1 MFDLSAMTRD
11 ALENFSKEE
20 LIELVLELVEKMK
33 QDSARK
39 AALEQKLGMPKK
51 DSTNSSNPS
60 STDRAPKKNQS
71 QRQASGKK
79 PGGQPGHTGK
89 TRTRDPEPNQIV
101 GHRPVSC
108 TQCDQAFVGMEEERI
123 AERRQMIEIPPME
136 TMTIEHQSLAITCSH
151 CQQETRGTFPIDVP
165 ASICFGPN
173 LRSLVTT
180 LKEVHHFSYE
190 RLSQHLEDLCDLSL
204 SQGTLCSLIRRVAD
218 RVSPRY
224 QEIREEVRSGST
236 IESDE
241 TGTRIAGKRAQLWV
255 FRNPFATFFHVD
267 LSRGNTVIERFLG
280 ALFTAAA
287 WVSDRLGAHLM
298 VMAHGG
304 HQFCIAHL
312 LRDLQFC
319 IDAFRTHWSYA
330 CQRLLWKSI
339 ALRRTLDTL
348 TEQGHD
354 VWHDPPWIVWRL
366 RAVMHLQNQWDRL
379 FAEDRPRKN
388 GEEWTLQRSLRKDPA
403 AVFLFLH
410 RQDVPPT
417 NNGSERD
424 LRPEKIH
431 QKVIG
436 GYRSMR
442 GARAHAT
449 ILSVIQTA
457 RKRGENPLNTL
468 RSLLSQPV

>member
-1 MFDLSAMTRD
+1 MPDTSALTRS
-11 ALENFSKEE
+11 ALGEFFSKDQ
-20 LIELVLELVEKMK
+20 LIDLVLELAEKVKQLTARVEE
-33 QDSARK
+33 
-39 AALEQKLGMPKK
+39 LERQLRTPKK

-71 QRQASGKK
+71 QRQKSGKK
-79 PGGQPGHTGK
+79 PGGQPGHAGQ
-89 TRTRDPEPNQIV
+89 TRTRNPEPDQIV
-101 GHRPVSC
+101 EHRPVAC
-108 TQCDQAFVGMEEERI
+108 AGCKNVFVGREDERVS
-123 AERRQMIEIPPME
+123 ERRQMIEIPPIH
-136 TMTIEHQSLAITCSH
+136 TMTIEHQSIAVLCP
-151 CQQETRGTFPIDVP
+151 CGKETRGAFPIDVP

-190 RLSQHLEDLCDLSL
+190 RLSQHLQDLCHLSL

-224 QEIREEVRSGST
+224 QEIREEVRSGPT

-241 TGTRIAGKRAQLWV
+241 TGMHITGKRAQLWV
-255 FRNPFATFFHVD
+255 FRNSFATFFHVD
-267 LSRGNTVIERFLG
+267 RSRGNKVIERFLG

-298 VMAHGG
+298 VVAHGG
-304 HQFCIAHL
+304 HQFCLAHL
-312 LRDLQFC
+312 LRDFQFC
-319 IDAFRTHWSYA
+319 IDAFHTSWSYA

-339 ALRRTLDTL
+339 ALRRTLDAMTV
-348 TEQGHD
+348 QGHD
-354 VWHDPPWIVWRL
+354 VWHDPPWIAWRL
-366 RAVMHLQNQWDRL
+366 RAVMDLQWQWDRL
-379 FAEDRPRKN
+379 FAEDRPKKN
-388 GEEWTLQRSLRKDPA
+388 EEEWTLQRSLRKHPT

-410 RQDVPPT
+410 RSDVPPT

-442 GARAHAT
+442 GAQAHAT

-457 RKRGENPLNTL
+457 RKRGENPLEVLQT
-468 RSLLSQPV
+468 LLS